1 VFKTCKK
8 PRNPLVVGRTSDI
21 FAPVLRGERRMAH
34 HEEGNTWSKEMD
46 RPEHEATYEAFLNYT
61 KYGIVVCTLILL
73 GLLVFVYN

>member
-1 VFKTCKK
+1 
-8 PRNPLVVGRTSDI
+8 
-21 FAPVLRGERRMAH
+21 MAH